1 MTQLGIA
8 ITLANALLLALAF
21 WCRRRS
27 PLRGYGWIGLGILLL
42 AEALLF
48 LRLRPVT
55 IYFTPIAWSAYLLL
69 LDAMVLA
76 VSGKSR
82 LQDEPRNFLLT
93 ALLSIPLW
101 LIFEAYNLRLS
112 NWIYV
117 GLPNNRAA
125 AWFGYAWS
133 FATITPAI
141 FETADLIEA
150 LGGFPPARPLKFS
163 TAAQNTMIGFGTACL
178 IAPLLAPQRIAAY
191 LFGLVWVG
199 FVFLLDPINHRLGR
213 ASLIRDFAQGRRSR
227 CYSLLLSG
235 WICAWFWEFWNYW
248 AAAKWHYIF
257 PIFQQHK
264 IFEMP
269 ALGYLGF
276 LPFALECF
284 VMYTTAA
291 AVLRIE
297 SPRQRD

>member
-8 ITLANALLLALAF
+8 VTLANALLLALAF
-21 WCRRRS
+21 WRHRRS
-27 PLRGYGWIGLGILLL
+27 SLHSYGCIGLAILLL
-42 AEALLF
+42 AEGLLF
-48 LRLRPVT
+48 LRVWPVT
-55 IYFTPIAWSAYLLL
+55 IYFTPIAWTAYLLL
-69 LDAMVLA
+69 VDAMVLA
-76 VSGKSR
+76 ISGKSR
-82 LQDEPRNFLLT
+82 LHDEPRMFLLT
-93 ALLSIPLW
+93 AVLSIPLW
-101 LIFEAYNLRLS
+101 LIFEAYNLRLA
-112 NWIYV
+112 NWTYV

-141 FETADLIEA
+141 FETADLIQA
-150 LGGFPPARPLKFS
+150 FGWFPPARPLKFS
-163 TAAQNTMIGFGTACL
+163 TAAQNTMIGFGAACL

-199 FVFLLDPINHRLGR
+199 FVFLLDPIHHRLGR
-213 ASLIRDFAQGRRSR
+213 ASLLRDFAEGRRR
-227 CYSLLLSG
+227 RFYSLLLSG

-257 PIFQQHK
+257 PIFQHYK

-269 ALGYLGF
+269 VLGYLGF

-291 AVLRIE
+291 SLLKME
-297 SPRQRD
+297 SPP

>member
-8 ITLANALLLALAF
+8 ITFANALLLALAF
-21 WCRRRS
+21 WRRRRS
-27 PLRGYGWIGLGILLL
+27 SLRFYGWIGLAILLL
-42 AEALLF
+42 AEGLLF
-48 LRLRPVT
+48 LRLWPVT
-55 IYFTPIAWSAYLLL
+55 LYFTPIAWTAYLLL
-69 LDAMVLA
+69 VDAMVLA

-82 LQDEPRNFLLT
+82 LHDEPRTFLLT

-101 LIFEAYNLRLS
+101 LIFEAYNLRLA
-112 NWIYV
+112 NWTYI
-117 GLPNNRAA
+117 GLPNNPAA
-125 AWFGYAWS
+125 AWLGYAWS

-150 LGGFPPARPLKFS
+150 FGWFPPARPLKFS
-163 TAAQNTMIGFGTACL
+163 TPAHNTMIGFGAACL

-191 LFGLVWVG
+191 LFGPVWVG
-199 FVFLLDPINHRLGR
+199 FVFLLDPLNHRLGL
-213 ASLIRDFAQGRRSR
+213 ASLIRDFAKGRRSR
-227 CYSLLLSG
+227 FYSLLLSG

-248 AAAKWHYIF
+248 AEAKWHYIF
-257 PIFQQHK
+257 PIWQHHK

-284 VMYTTAA
+284 VMYTTA
-291 AVLRIE
+291 VCLLKIE
-297 SPRQRD
+297 SPPRRD